1 MTKLLEKVLKK
12 ASQLSESEQDELAS
26 VILNEIA
33 SEKRWR
39 IAFSKSQDKLSKL
52 AEEALEEFKKG
63 KTKPLN
69 LDEL

>member
-52 AEEALEEFKKG
+52 ADEALEEFKKG